1 MPWRANDY
9 EELIKRDKASLD
21 IFWLRD
27 ESLNESDNL
36 PYLDVLRQEILED
49 FEAALELFR
58 EIPTVLDGEATKET
72 TDVAVRFAESEL
84 FQHWRGRYNED
95 VNGGL
100 YPNVLPDRLCL
111 SDE

>member
-9 EELIKRDKASLD
+9 EELINRDKAGL
-21 IFWLRD
+21 
-27 ESLNESDNL
+27 ELNESDNL
-36 PYLDVLRQEILED
+36 
-49 FEAALELFR
+49 
-58 EIPTVLDGEATKET
+58 IPTFSRRKSEIVEDLEAPWNNSAKSQRLEGEATKET